1 MDTQKKLDL
10 ITNHLVLE
18 KKKAEL
24 DLESFINNT
33 NSIEEICVKIENKL
47 DRYRNTIANV
57 TLWLEFL
64 EPTNKPE

>member
-33 NSIEEICVKIENKL
+33 NLFN
-47 DRYRNTIANV
+47 
-57 TLWLEFL
+57 
-64 EPTNKPE
+64 